1 MPVPRELV
9 PQDIP
14 PQMLQVMPPSPN
26 PPPPIPPP
34 PMYDSYGPVSIVHAM
49 PGPPPPEMMLTGQTM
64 VPVIGTLQPGPGPMG
79 SVMSPPIQLH
89 YSQLIQADQVTMDF
103 YLCQR
108 YIASIFNTVILNLLL

>member
-26 PPPPIPPP
+26 PPPPLPPP

-64 VPVIGTLQPGPGPMG
+64 VPVIGTIQPGPGPMG

-103 YLCQR
+103 YLC
-108 YIASIFNTVILNLLL
+108 